1 MPEPCRGCR
10 FAERCRAERMACDS
24 AAGWAAGLPEL
35 RWRMAPRA
43 PTRARLEAIIEIEQR
58 QRRERAAQSQGS
70 SRRWQEPKSAVIR
83 EPGIRI
89 GEISRELEKAP
100 SGKASHSLPSAGKSK
115 SATLRDAGISTA
127 TAHRAEQLAA
137 VATPLQIAA
146 PGASCAVDVG
156 KENAPEAGALSPA
169 SGPVNRAA

>member
-1 MPEPCRGCR
+1 M
-10 FAERCRAERMACDS
+10 
-24 AAGWAAGLPEL
+24 
-35 RWRMAPRA
+35 
-43 PTRARLEAIIEIEQR
+43 EIEQR

-100 SGKASHSLPSAGKSK
+100 SGKASHSLPSAGKKLK
-115 SATLRDAGISTA
+115 SATLRDAGISTS

-137 VATPLQIAA
+137 GDSRVATPLQISA
-146 PGASCAVDVG
+146 PGPSYAADV
-156 KENAPEAGALSPA
+156 
-169 SGPVNRAA
+169 